1 MISILDWIMNPDN
14 DYKLEIKKELEK
26 EQPNWILIE
35 KLSSTVIDSKEDS
48 LRFQVDAGHINKLGF
63 ELVGKQETALMELIK
78 NAYDADATEVTVN
91 FFNSEQEGG
100 TLVIQDN
107 GFGMNLETIK
117 TAWMNISTDYK
128 QENKISPKYGRVRA
142 GRKGI
147 GRFSVQRLG
156 KKLVLVSSI
165 KGESKATK
173 VIFNWDVDYVKGV
186 NIRDVYVSV
195 EYIDKDTDSHGTTL
209 EIFELR
215 EVWKDKNLKKVWN
228 GVLLLQSPF
237 KPTPTI
243 NNKVFEHDP
252 GFETIINNEA
262 SNQKRIEYSIDT
274 MLLDHALAEI
284 TGEIDDSGNAKVRVV
299 SKRLQMNEE
308 HIFDQKFLLTGRLF
322 FQTKYFIYTSDLM
335 SGNTKKAGDL
345 AYEYGGIRIYRNGF
359 RVLPY
364 GERSDDWLK
373 LDRDSARRTILA
385 PVANTNFFGS
395 VYLDDRNVMFEE
407 TSNREGLLENEA
419 FQELASFV
427 HDSIFWAVL
436 RIAATRN
443 RKQTAGQQNFVSE
456 LVPPKKPKEI
466 IDDLKDSLINVANS
480 KNTTPEQKATLIEQK
495 LNLASNE
502 AGQYEEREEEKKL
515 VAIQYEEMLR
525 ILASLGISL
534 SIFGHEI
541 KGAIDSL
548 NASITLLKMML
559 RKKGA
564 DPELLEEAT
573 SLQKSSDRIFNVG
586 KYIGHITAHNTS
598 RVLTSLHINAVIK
611 DFMEQFSDHLKKKS
625 INLTLDLSEEY
636 LQSTPMHESE
646 LISVLLNFTTNSI
659 KFIKKAKVIDA
670 KIKITTQM
678 DNNHI
683 LIRFED
689 NGIGVSDIDKNKI
702 FDAFYTTSIDSDELL
717 EGVGT
722 GLGLKIVSD
731 IASTY
736 GGSVQLGIPSDDY
749 KCCFEFRV
757 LNKRLNG

>member
-1 MISILDWIMNPDN
+1 MNSDN
-14 DYKLEIKKELEK
+14 DYKLKIKKELEK
-26 EQPNWILIE
+26 EQPDWALIE

-48 LRFQVDAGHINKLGF
+48 LRFHVDAGHINKLGF

-78 NAYDADATEVTVN
+78 NAYDADATEVTVD
-91 FFNSEQEGG
+91 FFNAEKEGG

-107 GFGMNLETIK
+107 GSGMDLETIK
-117 TAWMNISTDYK
+117 TAWMNISTDFK

-195 EYIDKDTDSHGTTL
+195 EYLDKDTNSHGTTL

-215 EVWKDKNLKKVWN
+215 EVWKDQNLKKVWN

-243 NNKVFEHDP
+243 NNNKVFKHDP
-252 GFETIINNEA
+252 GFETVINNEA
-262 SNQKRIEYSIDT
+262 SKQKRIEYSIDT

-284 TGEIDDSGNAKVRVV
+284 TGEIDDNGNAKVRVV
-299 SKRLQMNEE
+299 SKRLQLEEE
-308 HIFDQKFLLTGRLF
+308 HILDKKFLLTGSLF
-322 FQTKYFIYTSDLM
+322 FQTKYFIYISDLM

-364 GERSDDWLK
+364 GERSDDWLGF
-373 LDRDSARRTILA
+373 DRDSGRRTILA

-419 FQELASFV
+419 FQELVSFI

-436 RIAATRN
+436 RVAATRN
-443 RKQTAGQQNFVSE
+443 RKQTAGQKNFTSQ
-456 LVPPKKPKEI
+456 LIQPKKPKEI

-480 KNTTPEQKATLIEQK
+480 KNTTPEEKIVLIEQK
-495 LNLASNE
+495 LDLASDE
-502 AGQYEEREEEKKL
+502 AGQYQEHEEEKKL
-515 VAIQYEEMLR
+515 AAIQYEEMLR

-548 NASITLLKMML
+548 NASITLQKMML
-559 RKKGA
+559 NKKGA
-564 DPELLEEAT
+564 DPELIEGAT
-573 SLQKSSDRIFNVG
+573 SLQKASDRIFNVG
-586 KYIGHITAHNTS
+586 KYIGQITAHNAS
-598 RVLTSLHINAVIK
+598 RSLTSLHINAVIR
-611 DFMEQFSDHLKKKS
+611 DFMEQFNDHLKKKT
-625 INLTLDLSEEY
+625 INLILDLSEEY
-636 LQSTPMHESE
+636 LQSIPMHESE
-646 LISVLLNFTTNSI
+646 LVSVLLNFTTNSI
-659 KFIKKAKVIDA
+659 KFIKKAKVINP
-670 KIKITTQM
+670 KIKITTKK
-678 DNNHI
+678 DNNYL

-689 NGIGVSDIDKNKI
+689 NGTGVSDIDKNKI
-702 FDAFYTTSIDSDELL
+702 FDAFYTTNIGNDDLL

-736 GGSVQLGIPSDDY
+736 GGSVQLGIPSEEY

-757 LNKRLNG
+757 LSKGSS

>member
-1 MISILDWIMNPDN
+1 MNSDN
-14 DYKLEIKKELEK
+14 DYKLKIKKELEK
-26 EQPNWILIE
+26 EQPDWTLIE

-48 LRFQVDAGHINKLGF
+48 LRFHVDAAHINKLGF

-91 FFNSEQEGG
+91 FLNAEKEGG
-100 TLVIQDN
+100 KLVIKDN
-107 GFGMNLETIK
+107 GSGMNLETIK
-117 TAWMNISTDYK
+117 NAWMNISTDFK

-156 KKLVLVSSI
+156 KRLVLVSSV
-165 KGESKATK
+165 KGESKAIK
-173 VIFNWDVDYVKGV
+173 VIFNWDVDYVKGI
-186 NIRDVYVSV
+186 NIRDVYASAQ
-195 EYIDKDTDSHGTTL
+195 YIGKDTNDHITL
-209 EIFELR
+209 EIFDLR
-215 EVWKDKNLKKVWN
+215 EVWKDQNIKKVWN

-237 KPTPTI
+237 KPVPTI
-243 NNKVFEHDP
+243 NNNSVFEHDP

-262 SNQKRIEYSIDT
+262 SKQKRIEYSIDT

-284 TGEIDDSGNAKVRVV
+284 TGEIDDNGNAKVRIV
-299 SKRLQMNEE
+299 SKRLQLEEE
-308 HIFDQKFLLTGRLF
+308 HIFDQKFLLTGGLF

-335 SGNTKKAGDL
+335 SGNAKKAGDL

-373 LDRDSARRTILA
+373 FDRDSARRTILA

-419 FQELASFV
+419 FQELTSFI

-436 RIAATRN
+436 RIAAIRN
-443 RKQTAGQQNFVSE
+443 RKQTAGQKNFTSQ
-456 LVPPKKPKEI
+456 LIQPKKPKEI

-480 KNTTPEQKATLIEQK
+480 KNTTPEEKVVLIEQK
-495 LNLASNE
+495 LDLASNE
-502 AGQYEEREEEKKL
+502 AGQYEEHEEEKKL
-515 VAIQYEEMLR
+515 AAIQYEEMLR

-548 NASITLLKMML
+548 NASITLQKMML
-559 RKKGA
+559 NKKGA
-564 DPELLEEAT
+564 DPELMDGAI
-573 SLQKSSDRIFNVG
+573 SLQKASDRIFNVG
-586 KYIGHITAHNTS
+586 KYIGQITAHNAS
-598 RVLTSLHINAVIK
+598 RSLTSLHINAVIR
-611 DFMEQFSDHLKKKS
+611 DFMEQFNDHLKKKS
-625 INLTLDLSEEY
+625 INLILDLSEEY
-636 LQSTPMHESE
+636 LQSIPMHESE
-646 LISVLLNFTTNSI
+646 LVSVLLNFTTNSI
-659 KFIKKAKVIDA
+659 KFIKKAKVINP
-670 KIKITTQM
+670 KIKITTKK
-678 DNNHI
+678 DNNYL

-689 NGIGVSDIDKNKI
+689 NGTGVSDIDKNKI
-702 FDAFYTTSIDSDELL
+702 FDAFYTTSIGNDELL

-736 GGSVQLGIPSDDY
+736 GGSVQLGIPSEDY
-749 KCCFEFRV
+749 KCCFDFRILSKV
-757 LNKRLNG
+757 VN